1 MQVSSSIGRAAVSKT
16 AGRRFDPCLTC
27 HFFENGRFPFLFF
40 DEARL
45 EENMN
50 NPIAAIKKLYDET
63 VAELKKCTWPTRQEL
78 YESTLVVVSSLVLL
92 SVFVFVADK
101 LFLLAVNWITGMH

>member
-1 MQVSSSIGRAAVSKT
+1 MK
-16 AGRRFDPCLTC
+16 
-27 HFFENGRFPFLFF
+27 
-40 DEARL
+40 
-45 EENMN
+45 

-78 YESTLVVVSSLVLL
+78 YESTMVVVSSLVLL

-101 LFLLAVNWITGMH
+101 IFLLAVNLGHGVGGTGFLRVF

>member
-1 MQVSSSIGRAAVSKT
+1 MVERRSPKPQVAGSIPVSPAIFLKT
-16 AGRRFDPCLTC
+16 GLLHVFVL
-27 HFFENGRFPFLFF
+27 

-45 EENMN
+45 EEKMK

-78 YESTLVVVSSLVLL
+78 YESTMVVVSSLILL

-101 LFLLAVNWITGMH
+101 LFLLAVNWITVTH